1 MCRDPSPT
9 LPWEVSLA
17 PELPRPAFVARR
29 VPSIRSFRNRDG
41 LPAWRLKP
49 RVPAHLADGPVMIA
63 TSLKS
68 ALPRRL
74 AEGVRE
80 SQGIA
85 FTAVSPF
92 Y

>member
-1 MCRDPSPT
+1 MCRDGCPT
-9 LPWEVSLA
+9 LPWEASLA

-29 VPSIRSFRNRDG
+29 VPPTESVRNPDG
-41 LPAWRLKP
+41 LPPWRFKP
-49 RVPAHLADGPVMIA
+49 RVPARLADGPVMIA